1 MLRDT
6 SRFLSGDYVGLR
18 ERFVE
23 AVERARVGN
32 SRRQLIAACMR
43 LARLYDKLERKEEA
57 LALYGFV
64 VQNGN
69 LLGVVREARERSEE
83 LKNA

>member
-1 MLRDT
+1 MQYAQKEEVLGFQR
-6 SRFLSGDYVGLR
+6 
-18 ERFVE
+18 
-23 AVERARVGN
+23 
-32 SRRQLIAACMR
+32 
-43 LARLYDKLERKEEA
+43 RKEEA